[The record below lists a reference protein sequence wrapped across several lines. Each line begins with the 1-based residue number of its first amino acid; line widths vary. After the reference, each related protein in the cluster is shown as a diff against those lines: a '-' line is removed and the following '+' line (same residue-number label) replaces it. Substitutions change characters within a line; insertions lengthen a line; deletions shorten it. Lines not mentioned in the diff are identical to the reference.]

1 MIDRGA
7 KKPMVAKK
15 HSRKF
20 WQPVFLAAL
29 ILVLGLAA
37 CSPANIPETG
47 VEGIPNDLPPQA
59 VLEAA
64 NQLSEELGVTVEEIE
79 IVEFEQVEWPD
90 ACLGIP
96 QEGQACAQVI
106 TPGFRVELE
115 VNGQQY
121 EFRSDETGTLIVQTP
136 DE

>member
-1 MIDRGA
+1 MLANQQSNKFLRPILL
-7 KKPMVAKK
+7 VAL
-15 HSRKF
+15 
-20 WQPVFLAAL
+20 V
-29 ILVLGLAA
+29 LVLGLAA
-37 CSPANIPETG
+37 CSPASLPGTG
-47 VEGIPNDLPPQA
+47 VEGLPSDVPPQA

-64 NQLSEELGVTVEEIE
+64 NQLSEELGVSVEDIE
-79 IVEFEQVEWPD
+79 IVEFEQVAWPD

-121 EFRSDETGTLIVQTP
+121 ELRSDETGTLIVRTP
-136 DE
+136 EE